1 MWQLSGGR
9 QATGVVEQ
17 AARDAPYILDDQF
30 GYLLRLASQRHLAI
44 FHQRMRL
51 DLTPT
56 QFSAMIRLSE
66 TGGCSQNDLGRRA
79 HMDVATIKGVV
90 DRLLAKGLVDLR
102 ENPADRRQ
110 RVIVLSSTGAEVIE
124 DLKRIGH
131 QITVETLGPLSSEEQ
146 ETIQTLL
153 KRVV

>member
-1 MWQLSGGR
+1 MQPEKD
-9 QATGVVEQ
+9 V
-17 AARDAPYILDDQF
+17 PYILDDQF
-30 GYLLRLASQRHLAI
+30 GYLLRLASQRHLSI
-44 FHQRMRL
+44 FHQRMGL

-90 DRLLAKGLVDLR
+90 DRLLAKGLVGLR

-110 RVIVLSSTGAEVIE
+110 RVIVLSSTGAEVID

-131 QITVETLGPLSSEEQ
+131 EITAQTLEPLSGDEQ
-146 ETIQTLL
+146 RTIQNLL